1 MPEIHAD
8 IVAQV
13 ILLAREASSRG
24 GGNPAAEAELSE
36 FIAAQNV
43 DDRLALVAI
52 AWIGRESFSAE
63 EWDEAIETA
72 RTEATTATETYLTGM
87 PLLADYLEDG
97 LEALGI
103 SSTDAEDDL
112 L

>member
-13 ILLAREASSRG
+13 ILLARETSSRG
-24 GGNPAAEAELSE
+24 GGNPAAEAELKE
-36 FIAAQNV
+36 FIAAQNEE
-43 DDRLALVAI
+43 DRFALVAL
-52 AWIGRESFSAE
+52 AWIGRESFGPD
-63 EWDEAIETA
+63 EWGDAITTA
-72 RTEATTATETYLTGM
+72 RQEATTATEDYLIGM

-103 SSTDAEDDL
+103 SAADAEDDL